1 MNDDNKLKI
10 RIQIQQPQ
18 QAIEQIYPDLPEPEI
33 VYEESLDWRKISI
46 AILLFLS
53 VFALIGY
60 FFFGTDQR
68 EAALNETAPVIDQT
82 ISTQENKI
90 PGEKVVLESEIKNKT
105 IEYQSSESLSEHND
119 FSDMM
124 QPKNSTQLKEI
135 IRPTERITIPKAER
149 KPSAV
154 IHKPAVT
161 PRNKPKKPKETTVH
175 AESQKTSDHPQVL
188 RAQLSHDIR
197 AREPVDVIDSVQLRQ
212 GESRPIYFYL
222 HLKDLQGKKVNIL
235 WYHDNKLDSQLFLE
249 IHNNNWRTN
258 ASKQLDHQRLG
269 AWRVELVDESGN
281 RLATRNFT
289 VTQH

>member
-33 VYEESLDWRKISI
+33 VYEESLDWKKISI
-46 AILLFLS
+46 AILLLLS
-53 VFALIGY
+53 ALALIGY

-105 IEYQSSESLSEHND
+105 IDNQSGESSSERND
-119 FSDMM
+119 FPGMM
-124 QPKNSTQLKEI
+124 QPKDSTQLKEI
-135 IRPTERITIPKAER
+135 IRPTEQITIPKAER

-154 IHKPAVT
+154 IHKPVVT
-161 PRNKPKKPKETTVH
+161 PRNKPKPKETTVY
-175 AESQKTSDHPQVL
+175 AEPQKTSDHPEVL

-197 AREPVDVIDSVQLRQ
+197 AREPVDVIDSIQLRQ

-222 HLKDLQGKKVNIL
+222 HLKNLQGKKVNIL
-235 WYHDNKLDSQLFLE
+235 WYHDNKLDSQLFLK

-289 VTQH
+289 VTQP

>member
-1 MNDDNKLKI
+1 MNDNNKLKI
-10 RIQIQQPQ
+10 RIQIPQPQ

-46 AILLFLS
+46 AILLLLS

-68 EAALNETAPVIDQT
+68 EAALNETASVIDQT

-105 IEYQSSESLSEHND
+105 IDNQSGESLSERND
-119 FSDMM
+119 FPDIM

-135 IRPTERITIPKAER
+135 IRLPEQITIPKAER
-149 KPSAV
+149 KPATV
-154 IHKPAVT
+154 IHKPAVI
-161 PRNKPKKPKETTVH
+161 PRNKPKESKTAVH
-175 AESQKTSDHPQVL
+175 AESQKTSDHSQVL

-197 AREPVDVIDSVQLRQ
+197 AREPVDAIDSVQLRQ
-212 GESRPIYFYL
+212 GESKPIYFYL

-249 IHNNNWRTN
+249 I
-258 ASKQLDHQRLG
+258 
-269 AWRVELVDESGN
+269 
-281 RLATRNFT
+281 
-289 VTQH
+289 